1 MKITHHKCL
10 ILNADYSPIGIIN
23 WQKAMVWAFKFKH
36 NYNNI
41 EIIEYYD
48 NDYIVGAHSN
58 HHIPAVIKTNKFFK
72 IHGTHVNFCR
82 KNIFIRDN
90 YTCQYCGVKQSA
102 AILTYDHVVPK
113 SKWQDKSKSAT
124 CWTNI
129 VTACVKCNLKKSNKT
144 PKQAG
149 MRLITKPYVP
159 KKSNK
164 YLPVASHLITIKES
178 IPIQWNLYIKD
189 FI

>member
-1 MKITHHKCL
+1 MKSHSASCL
-10 ILNADYSPIGIIN
+10 ILNADYSPIGIVN
-23 WQKAMVWAFKFKH
+23 WQKAMVWAFKLK
-36 NYNNI
+36 NNESNI
-41 EIIEYYD
+41 EIVEYY
-48 NDYIVGAHSN
+48 NDYIIGSN
-58 HHIPAVIKTNKFFK
+58 QNYKIPAVIKTSKYFK
-72 IHGTHVNFCR
+72 IHGVAVNFCR

-90 YTCQYCGVKQSA
+90 YTCQYCGVKQPYNV
-102 AILTYDHVVPK
+102 LTYDHVIPK
-113 SKWQDKSKSAT
+113 SKWNIKNKSAT

-149 MRLITKPYVP
+149 MRLITKPYEP

-178 IPIQWNLYIKD
+178 IPTQWNLYIKD